1 MMTLVN
7 KITGMVGKI
16 SSIKTRAM
24 ADHNM
29 AKTIQTKTE
38 GRILIKRLLLVKIR
52 IIEVNKVIKETRK
65 CRCQF
70 NRSAKTNFNSTN
82 RISLLIKNRVNS
94 RTHRGK
100 VRASRNNLWVNSSL
114 KKTRAKWWKAVDLK
128 RTNRWWNLIKDRGHN
143 NNNNGVV
150 RAKNACDQMMRL
162 DATWIP

>member
-1 MMTLVN
+1 MTRKALTMTSVS

-24 ADHNM
+24 ADNNM

-52 IIEVNKVIKETRK
+52 ITEVNKVIKETRK

-82 RISLLIKNRVNS
+82 RINNLIKNRVNS

-100 VRASRNNLWVNSSL
+100 VKASRNNSWVNSSL
-114 KKTRAKWWKAVDLK
+114 KKTRAK
-128 RTNRWWNLIKDRGHN
+128 
-143 NNNNGVV
+143 
-150 RAKNACDQMMRL
+150 
-162 DATWIP
+162 